1 MGSGRSLLRRASILL
16 IAGCA
21 ALVLAFPASAQGPK
35 PDPAPPTPQ
44 PKPEPPGARPQP
56 APQPPPAPPPPPP
69 VARVQPAPQP
79 SPSPSPAPP
88 PPAVVFRNPVVSP
101 PPAAPAPRTQTRAE
115 RRARPVAKKKAQ
127 TARVAGRKQ
136 ALKRSSVPKPPAAA
150 SAAVDKT
157 LMIGGLALVVLVL
170 GDAVF
175 LALSTRFLRVL

>member
-1 MGSGRSLLRRASILL
+1 
-16 IAGCA
+16 
-21 ALVLAFPASAQGPK
+21 
-35 PDPAPPTPQ
+35 
-44 PKPEPPGARPQP
+44 
-56 APQPPPAPPPPPP
+56 
-69 VARVQPAPQP
+69 
-79 SPSPSPAPP
+79 
-88 PPAVVFRNPVVSP
+88 VVSP
-101 PPAAPAPRTQTRAE
+101 PPAGPAPRTQTRAE

-136 ALKRSSVPKPPAAA
+136 ALQRSSVPKPPAAA